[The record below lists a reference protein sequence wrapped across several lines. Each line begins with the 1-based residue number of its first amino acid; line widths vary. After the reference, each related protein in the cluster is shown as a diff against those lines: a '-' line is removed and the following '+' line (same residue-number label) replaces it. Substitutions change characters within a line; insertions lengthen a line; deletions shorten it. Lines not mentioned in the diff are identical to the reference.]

1 MQMWELFD
9 SCEVRLVALK
19 LLAECLANVV
29 DNGHRFDPRRERE
42 LEEFGICWMFVDVCS
57 CSLATNIDTGSV

>member
-1 MQMWELFD
+1 M
-9 SCEVRLVALK
+9 VALK

-29 DNGHRFDPRRERE
+29 DNGQRFDPRRERE